1 VGGEGA
7 AVAGRVVTVAAMVVA
22 MVVAKV
28 VAMVVA
34 MVVLGIGDT
43 MPTAAA
49 CRWRILTQP

>member
-1 VGGEGA
+1 
-7 AVAGRVVTVAAMVVA
+7 VVTVAAMVVA